1 MDFSKIEKLR
11 KIIVC
16 YKRIDFSLRE
26 LRLSGNIYFS
36 YTERL
41 TLAKVEKVL
50 LLQGNEKKVTLLL
63 ICHTFGFK
71 ENYSQE
77 LLLYINR

>member
-1 MDFSKIEKLR
+1 MLWTFQKLKNWEKQFFVTKGL
-11 KIIVC
+11 I
-16 YKRIDFSLRE
+16 FHLRE
-26 LRLSGNIYFS
+26 LKFSGNIYFS

-41 TLAKVEKVL
+41 ALAKVEKVL
-50 LLQGNEKKVTLLL
+50 LLQGNDKKVTLLL

-77 LLLYINR
+77 FYI